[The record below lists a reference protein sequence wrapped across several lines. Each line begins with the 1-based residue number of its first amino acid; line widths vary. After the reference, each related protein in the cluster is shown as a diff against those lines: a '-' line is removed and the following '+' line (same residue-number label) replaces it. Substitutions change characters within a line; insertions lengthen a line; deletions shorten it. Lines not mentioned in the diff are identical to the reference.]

1 MVDIDSLLA
10 TLQNLATLYGLKI
23 LAAIFIFVIGRWI
36 AKMIKKFLGKTMT
49 RSGVDATIIPFVLDL
64 SYVALLIMVI
74 VASLGALGIQTTS
87 LIAVL
92 GAAGL
97 AVGLALQGSLSN
109 FAAGVLIVTF
119 RPIRVGDYFEG
130 AGTAGTVEHIQI
142 FSTTAKTPDNKVI
155 IIPNGK
161 LLSDNI
167 VNYSM
172 KEIRRVDM
180 TIGVSYAD
188 PIDKVKE
195 VLADILAKESRIL
208 QDPSPTIGLIQLAD
222 SSVNFAVRPWVKT
235 EDYWA
240 VYFDLHE
247 TIKKRFDAEGIS
259 IPFPQQD
266 IHVYKEEIPAITD

>member
-1 MVDIDSLLA
+1 
-10 TLQNLATLYGLKI
+10 
-23 LAAIFIFVIGRWI
+23 
-36 AKMIKKFLGKTMT
+36 
-49 RSGVDATIIPFVLDL
+49 
-64 SYVALLIMVI
+64 
-74 VASLGALGIQTTS
+74 
-87 LIAVL
+87 
-92 GAAGL
+92 
-97 AVGLALQGSLSN
+97 
-109 FAAGVLIVTF
+109 
-119 RPIRVGDYFEG
+119 
-130 AGTAGTVEHIQI
+130 
-142 FSTTAKTPDNKVI
+142 
-155 IIPNGK
+155 
-161 LLSDNI
+161 
-167 VNYSM
+167 M

-195 VLADILAKESRIL
+195 VLADILAKDSRIL

-266 IHVYKEEIPAITD
+266 IHVYKEELPAITD